1 MNCTLD
7 ELRQRIE
14 AHRPRQLDTD
24 QRFPQAAVLVPIT
37 RSDDPELVLTLRAA
51 GLSTHG
57 GEVAFPGGRRF
68 HFIDPD
74 GYELAVWTAQA

>member
-24 QRFPQAAVLVPIT
+24 QRF
-37 RSDDPELVLTLRAA
+37 
-51 GLSTHG
+51 
-57 GEVAFPGGRRF
+57 
-68 HFIDPD
+68 
-74 GYELAVWTAQA
+74 